1 MGGNGGKRAK
11 TKENGLFLCFY
22 DGGNEKSKG
31 GKTWGKPARNQ
42 RKHKKTKKN
51 IKKRL
56 TCFFDCDKLYIVK
69 GNESHEKHKGQAFR
83 NLDQAP
89 RTNRNE
95 SPAET

>member
-1 MGGNGGKRAK
+1 MRQARGKS
-11 TKENGLFLCFY
+11 T
-22 DGGNEKSKG
+22 
-31 GKTWGKPARNQ
+31 
-42 RKHKKTKKN
+42 KTKKNSEN

-69 GNESHEKHKGQAFR
+69 GNESHENKRNQAIR
-83 NLDQAP
+83 EIDQAP